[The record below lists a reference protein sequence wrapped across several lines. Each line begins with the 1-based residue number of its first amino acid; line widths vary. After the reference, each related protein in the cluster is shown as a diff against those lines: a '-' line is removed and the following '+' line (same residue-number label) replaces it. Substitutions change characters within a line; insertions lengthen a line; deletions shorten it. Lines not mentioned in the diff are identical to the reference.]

1 MPQLFAFLLLMIVLY
16 IGDAVSIKTKAW
28 ISSVFICGVLFV
40 FGYWTIFPKNIVE
53 IAGFPT
59 VVATLLMYLLITNMG
74 TLLSVKELI
83 NQWKTI
89 VLAISGILGIMT
101 FLFVIG
107 TFIFDLNTILVS
119 IPPLVGGL
127 VSSLVMSEAAQSVGL
142 TSLSVL
148 AILIY
153 VIQGFAGYP
162 LTSIVLKRE
171 GKRKLQE
178 YRNGTWKID
187 YDEEKKKKAAS
198 ELDVPKMFKKI
209 PKRYHTDYS
218 RILRLAIVATFAYYV
233 SVWTEPF
240 ITISPFVLCLF
251 FGVLATSIGF
261 LEKQP
266 LQKANSFGF
275 AILGLM
281 LFVFDGLKQA
291 TPAMLMDLFLPMVG
305 IIVIGVLGMYT
316 FSAIIG
322 RLLGVSKEMAF
333 AVSLTALYGFP
344 ADYII
349 TNEVIQ
355 SLTSNEEEKEALK
368 SHMLP
373 PMLVAGFVTVTI
385 VSVILAGIFSSILIK
400 L

>member
-1 MPQLFAFLLLMIVLY
+1 MIAL
-16 IGDAVSIKTKAW
+16 
-28 ISSVFICGVLFV
+28 
-40 FGYWTIFPKNIVE
+40 
-53 IAGFPT
+53 
-59 VVATLLMYLLITNMG
+59 
-74 TLLSVKELI
+74 
-83 NQWKTI
+83 
-89 VLAISGILGIMT
+89 SGILGIIA
-101 FLFVIG
+101 LLLAVG
-107 TFIFDLNTILVS
+107 TFVFDLKTVLVA

-127 VSSLVMSEAAQSVGL
+127 VSSLVMSEAAQSAGL
-142 TSLSVL
+142 ASLSVL

-162 LTSIVLKRE
+162 LTSIVLKKE

-178 YRNGTWKID
+178 YRAGTWQPVH
-187 YDEEKKKKAAS
+187 EQEGQETGA
-198 ELDVPKMFKKI
+198 EPDVPKLFEKV

-218 RILRLAIVATFAYYV
+218 RILRLALVATLAYYV
-233 SVWTEPF
+233 SVWTAPF
-240 ITISPFVLCLF
+240 VTISPFVLCLC
-251 FGVLATSIGF
+251 FGVIATSLGF

-291 TPAMLMDLFLPMVG
+291 TPEMLMDLFLPMIG
-305 IIVIGVLGMYT
+305 IIVIGVIGMYI
-316 FSAIIG
+316 FSAIVG
-322 RLLGVSKEMAF
+322 RVLGVSKEMAF

-355 SLTSNEEEKEALK
+355 SLTEDEQEQAALT
-368 SHMLP
+368 SHLMP

-385 VSVILAGIFSSILIK
+385 VSVILAGIFSSIL
-400 L
+400 LSL